1 MAGISNSCFQIKA
14 QMKNFNSHCFML
26 PFSPY
31 PILLIT
37 LNYMHVAFSARTFFF
52 TYNRSQ
58 DFFLDKFSLQDFFFC
73 FFWGGEGIVT
83 PPPVI
88 SNGPS
93 LNKPLFNTC
102 HTVSVLLPF
111 VVQRSTRS
119 HALVTLVWHGPWCRW

>member
-1 MAGISNSCFQIKA
+1 
-14 QMKNFNSHCFML
+14 
-26 PFSPY
+26 
-31 PILLIT
+31 
-37 LNYMHVAFSARTFFF
+37 MHVAFSARTFFF

-58 DFFLDKFSLQDFFFC
+58 DFFETSFPCRIFFF
-73 FFWGGEGIVT
+73 FFFGGGGGGIVT

-111 VVQRSTRS
+111 VVQRSTRT
-119 HALVTLVWHGPWCRW
+119 HALVTLV